1 MGTEKKIAAIISG
14 GNINYDFA
22 LSFLEKH
29 PVTCLIGAD
38 RGIEFLKRAEMVPDY
53 IVGDFDSAGSETLS
67 HFRKKGVEIRAFK
80 PEKDDTDTQIA
91 VNLAME
97 KGNTCIYILGGT
109 GSRLDHVLGNIQILG
124 QTAEAGI
131 ECYLIDEHNRIRVI
145 NNKISIK
152 KAEQYGNFVSIVAHT
167 TEVKGLDLVGFY
179 YPLSNYTMSCNQAL
193 GLSNEIIAEEAFISV
208 TEGALIVIESRD

>member
-1 MGTEKKIAAIISG
+1 MGAEMKITAIISG
-14 GNINYDFA
+14 GNINFDFA

-29 PVTCLIGAD
+29 PVDCLIGAD
-38 RGIEFLKRAEMVPDY
+38 RGIEFLKKAEITPDY
-53 IVGDFDSAGSETLS
+53 IVGDFDSAGSDALV
-67 HFRKKGVEIRAFK
+67 HFREKGVEIREFK

-91 VNLAME
+91 VNLAIE
-97 KGNTCIYILGGT
+97 KGSTCIYILGGT

-124 QTAEAGI
+124 QAAEAGI
-131 ECYLIDEHNRIRVI
+131 ECYLIDENNRIRVI

-152 KAEQYGNFVSIVAHT
+152 KSEQYGKFVSVVAHT
-167 TEVKGLDLVGFY
+167 TVVKGLDLVGFY

-193 GLSNEIIAEEAFISV
+193 GLSNEIIAEEAMISV